1 VYLLME
7 QNNNSTNMRYTLLIV
22 WITTVHFNIFSQEL
36 FNSDSTIQL
45 QISCDL
51 EEILND
57 RGEEN
62 KYHDALFNFNN
73 TVYTVK
79 LKTRGIYRRKK
90 ENCFLPP
97 LWLKFDKKQ
106 MIGSIFSEYKKLK
119 LVLPCYNKPVYKQYI
134 LKEYLAYKIYNIL
147 TDYSFKVR
155 LIKLKII
162 DLDNKYAPIECFAF
176 FIEPYKNLCKRVS
189 AYPLE
194 VKNIHPNFTNT
205 EMITLLSVFQY
216 MIGNTDWSVKAL
228 HNIKLISFENSKKPI
243 AVPYDFDQCGLVNAS
258 YALAAEHLN
267 IESVRTRVY
276 NGYYQPIEV
285 LQPILD
291 KFRQNKKKIYQAVYS
306 VPGLKKRYIDET
318 IKYFDQFYKTID
330 HPKKMSY
337 ELIKKSRK

>member
-1 VYLLME
+1 MCLLTV
-7 QNNNSTNMRYTLLIV
+7 QNNNLINMRFKLLIL
-22 WITTVHFNIFSQEL
+22 WIIFVHFNVFSQDL
-36 FNSDSTIQL
+36 FNSDTIISI

-51 EEILND
+51 DELLND
-57 RGEEN
+57 RGEDN
-62 KYHDALFNFNN
+62 KYHEALLNFKGA
-73 TVYTVK
+73 VYTVK
-79 LKTRGIYRRKK
+79 LKTRGVYRRKK

-97 LWLKFDKKQ
+97 LRLKFERSQ
-106 MIGSIFSEYKKLK
+106 MKGSIFSNFKKLK
-119 LVLPCYNKPVYKQYI
+119 LVLPCYNKTAYEQYI

-155 LIKLKII
+155 LIKLKIK
-162 DLDNKYAPIECFAF
+162 DLDNKYDSIECSAF

-189 AYPLE
+189 GYPLE

-228 HNIKLISFENSKKPI
+228 HNIKLISFENSKKPV
-243 AVPYDFDQCGLVNAS
+243 AVPYDFDQCGLVNAP

-285 LQPILD
+285 LQPVLD
-291 KFRQNKKKIYQAVYS
+291 KFRQNKEKIYQAVNS

-330 HPKKMSY
+330 HPKKIRY
-337 ELIKKSRK
+337 ELIQKSRK

>member
-1 VYLLME
+1 
-7 QNNNSTNMRYTLLIV
+7 MRYTLLIF
-22 WITTVHFNIFSQEL
+22 WIILAHFKLFSQDL
-36 FNSDSTIQL
+36 FSSDQLIKL

-51 EEILND
+51 EDILND
-57 RGEEN
+57 RGEDN
-62 KYHDALFNFNN
+62 KYHEALFKLNN
-73 TVYTVK
+73 NVYTVK

-97 LWLKFDKKQ
+97 LWLKLDKDQ
-106 MIGSIFSEYKKLK
+106 MKHNIFSNYKKLK
-119 LVLPCYNKPVYKQYI
+119 LVLPCYDKDIYEQYI

-162 DLDNKYAPIECFAF
+162 DLDNKYAPIEHYAF
-176 FIEPYKNLCKRVS
+176 FIEPYKNLCKRLS

-205 EMITLLSVFQY
+205 EMATLMSVFQY
-216 MIGNTDWSVKAL
+216 LIGNTDWSVKAL
-228 HNIKLISFENSKKPI
+228 HNIKLISFDNRKKPI
-243 AVPYDFDQCGLVNAS
+243 AIPYDFDQSGLVNAS

-267 IESVRTRVY
+267 IESVKTRVY
-276 NGYYQPIEV
+276 NGYYQPMEI
-285 LQPILD
+285 LQAVLD
-291 KFRQNKKKIYQAVYS
+291 KFQQNKNKIYQTVNS

-330 HPKKMSY
+330 HPKKIRY